1 MALSSGERALVQASL
16 IDADGR
22 GIPSAERLLRAVLLT
37 TPLLPPKL
45 SAAVAL
51 QRDNALDPAAQ
62 GCTPPMMREL
72 REVRDQYHQ
81 LRGQMR
87 EGRFLQVRVPL
98 SASECL

>member
-37 TPLLPPKL
+37 TPLLPHKL

-62 GCTPPMMREL
+62 GCTPPMMLQKREL
-72 REVRDQYHQ
+72 
-81 LRGQMR
+81 
-87 EGRFLQVRVPL
+87 GRFLQV
-98 SASECL
+98 